1 MITKESNKKII
12 GLYTILLFVIIIF
25 ASTIGVADI
34 TFSDALKII
43 SSKIPLLRQFVN
55 IDQIKDSSVLIVL
68 SIRLPRII
76 LAGTVGI
83 ALASSGVVFQA
94 IFKNPMADPYI
105 LGISSGAAFGAT
117 LVIIFGISFSF
128 LGLSMISVGAFL
140 GAMGTTFLV
149 YNIARLNNRTPVI
162 TLLLSG
168 IAISFFLSAF
178 INLLMTMNNDQVEKI
193 VFWTM
198 GSVSSA
204 SWKSVAISI
213 FPVTIGVS
221 IFVFFSKE
229 LNVILMGEETAQ
241 NLGIDVEIIRKLLL
255 GVASI
260 VSAAVVAVSGIIGFV
275 GLIVP
280 HAMRMIVGPDHK
292 MLFPYTII
300 SGAIFM
306 IVADTISRIALNPTE
321 IPIGVI
327 TSLIGAPYFI
337 FLLVKNK
344 KILS

>member
-1 MITKESNKKII
+1 MITKNSRKII
-12 GLYTILLFVIIIF
+12 MFYTIILFVIIIF

-34 TFSDALKII
+34 KFNDALKII
-43 SSKIPLLRQFVN
+43 SSKIPFLKNFINL
-55 IDQIKDSSVLIVL
+55 DQMKASSILIVL
-68 SIRLPRII
+68 NIRLPRII
-76 LAGTVGI
+76 LAGIVGI
-83 ALASSGVVFQA
+83 ALATSGVVFQA

-117 LVIIFGISFSF
+117 LVIILGISYSF
-128 LGLSMISVGAFL
+128 FGLSMISVGAFI
-140 GAMGTTFLV
+140 GAMVTTFLV

-168 IAISFFLSAF
+168 IAISFFLSAL

-204 SWKSVAISI
+204 SWKSVGISI
-213 FPVTIGVS
+213 FPVIIGVS
-221 IFVFFSKE
+221 IFVYFSKE

-241 NLGIDVEIIRKLLL
+241 NLGIDVETIRKLLL

-292 MLFPYTII
+292 RLFPYTII
-300 SGAIFM
+300 SGAVFM
-306 IVADTISRIALNPTE
+306 IIADTISRTILNPTE

>member
-1 MITKESNKKII
+1 MITKNNTQII
-12 GLYTILLFVIIIF
+12 VIYTLLLLTIIIF

-34 TFSDALKII
+34 RFSDALKII
-43 SSKIPLLRQFVN
+43 SSKIPLINKMINL
-55 IDQIKDSSVLIVL
+55 DQMKASSILIVL
-68 SIRLPRII
+68 NIRLPRII
-76 LAGTVGI
+76 LAGIVGI
-83 ALASSGVVFQA
+83 ALATSGVVFQA

-117 LVIIFGISFSF
+117 LAIIFGISFSF
-128 LGLSMISVGAFL
+128 FGLSMISIGAFL

-168 IAISFFLSAF
+168 IAISFFLSAL

-204 SWKSVAISI
+204 SWKSVGISI
-213 FPVTIGVS
+213 IPVVLGVS
-221 IFVFFSKE
+221 VFVFFSKE

-241 NLGIDVEIIRKLLL
+241 NLGIDVETIRKLLL

-280 HAMRMIVGPDHK
+280 HAMRLIVGPDHK
-292 MLFPYTII
+292 RLFPYTII

-327 TSLIGAPYFI
+327 TSLIGAPYFV

>member
-1 MITKESNKKII
+1 MITKNNGKII
-12 GLYTILLFVIIIF
+12 GLYTVILFVIIIF

-34 TFSDALKII
+34 RFNDALKII
-43 SSKIPLLRQFVN
+43 SSRIPFIKQFVN
-55 IDQIKDSSVLIVL
+55 IEQMKTSSILIVL
-68 SIRLPRII
+68 NIRLPRII
-76 LAGTVGI
+76 LAGIVGI
-83 ALASSGVVFQA
+83 ALATSGVVFQA

-128 LGLSMISVGAFL
+128 LGLSMISIGAFL

-213 FPVTIGVS
+213 IPVVSGVS

-241 NLGIDVEIIRKLLL
+241 NLGIDVETIRKLLL

-292 MLFPYTII
+292 RLFPYTII

-306 IVADTISRIALNPTE
+306 IIADTISRIALNPTE

>member
-1 MITKESNKKII
+1 MITKNNGKII
-12 GLYTILLFVIIIF
+12 GLYTAVLFVIIIF

-34 TFSDALKII
+34 HFNDALKII
-43 SSKIPLLRQFVN
+43 SSKIPFIKEFVN
-55 IDQIKDSSVLIVL
+55 IDQMKASSILIVL
-68 SIRLPRII
+68 NIRLPRII
-76 LAGTVGI
+76 LAGIVGI

-128 LGLSMISVGAFL
+128 LGLSMISIGAFL

-168 IAISFFLSAF
+168 IAISFFLSAV

-213 FPVTIGVS
+213 IPVTVGVS

-241 NLGIDVEIIRKLLL
+241 NLGINVETIRKLLL

-292 MLFPYTII
+292 RLFPYTII

>member
-1 MITKESNKKII
+1 MVTKNNGKII
-12 GLYTILLFVIIIF
+12 GLYTIMLFVIIIF

-34 TFSDALKII
+34 TFADALRII
-43 SSKIPLLRQFVN
+43 SSKIPFINRL
-55 IDQIKDSSVLIVL
+55 ISIEHIKDSSLLIVL
-68 SIRLPRII
+68 NIRLPRII
-76 LAGTVGI
+76 LAGIVGV

-117 LVIIFGISFSF
+117 LVIIFSISFSF
-128 LGLSMISVGAFL
+128 LGLSMISIGAFL

-149 YNIARLNNRTPVI
+149 YNIAKLNNKTPVI

-198 GSVSSA
+198 GSVSAA

-213 FPVTIGVS
+213 IPVTIGVS

-241 NLGIDVEIIRKLLL
+241 NLGIDVETIRKLLL

-280 HAMRMIVGPDHK
+280 HAMRMLVGPDHK
-292 MLFPYTII
+292 RLFPYTII

>member
-1 MITKESNKKII
+1 MVTKNNGKIL
-12 GLYTILLFVIIIF
+12 GLYTIMLLVIIIF

-34 TFSDALKII
+34 TFGDALRII
-43 SSKIPLLRQFVN
+43 SSKIPIINRFIN
-55 IDQIKDSSVLIVL
+55 IDHIKASSLLIVL
-68 SIRLPRII
+68 NIRLPRII
-76 LAGTVGI
+76 LAGIVGI

-128 LGLSMISVGAFL
+128 LGLSMISIGAFL

-149 YNIARLNNRTPVI
+149 YNIARLNNKTPVI

-204 SWKSVAISI
+204 SWRSVAISFI
-213 FPVTIGVS
+213 PVVIGVS

-292 MLFPYTII
+292 RLFPYTII
-300 SGAIFM
+300 SGAVFM
-306 IVADTISRIALNPTE
+306 IIADTISRIALNPTE

-337 FLLVKNK
+337 FLLIKNK

>member
-1 MITKESNKKII
+1 MITKNNRKII
-12 GLYTILLFVIIIF
+12 GLYTVVLFVIIIL

-34 TFSDALKII
+34 TFSDALRII
-43 SSKIPLLRQFVN
+43 SSKIPFIKTFVN
-55 IDQIKDSSVLIVL
+55 IENIKASSLLIVL
-68 SIRLPRII
+68 NIRLPRII
-76 LAGTVGI
+76 LAGIVGV

-128 LGLSMISVGAFL
+128 LGLSMISIGAFL
-140 GAMGTTFLV
+140 GAMITTFLV
-149 YNIARLNNRTPVI
+149 YNIAKLNNRTPVI

-198 GSVSSA
+198 GSGSSA

-213 FPVTIGVS
+213 VPVTLGVS

-292 MLFPYTII
+292 RLFPYTII
-300 SGAIFM
+300 SGAVFM

-344 KILS
+344 

>member
-1 MITKESNKKII
+1 
-12 GLYTILLFVIIIF
+12 
-25 ASTIGVADI
+25 
-34 TFSDALKII
+34 
-43 SSKIPLLRQFVN
+43 
-55 IDQIKDSSVLIVL
+55 
-68 SIRLPRII
+68 
-76 LAGTVGI
+76 
-83 ALASSGVVFQA
+83 
-94 IFKNPMADPYI
+94 
-105 LGISSGAAFGAT
+105 
-117 LVIIFGISFSF
+117 
-128 LGLSMISVGAFL
+128 
-140 GAMGTTFLV
+140 
-149 YNIARLNNRTPVI
+149 
-162 TLLLSG
+162 
-168 IAISFFLSAF
+168 
-178 INLLMTMNNDQVEKI
+178 MNNDQVEKI

-204 SWKSVAISI
+204 SWRSVAISFI
-213 FPVTIGVS
+213 PVVIGVS

-292 MLFPYTII
+292 RLFPYTII
-300 SGAIFM
+300 SGAVFM
-306 IVADTISRIALNPTE
+306 IIADTISRIALNPTE

-337 FLLVKNK
+337 FLLIKNK

>member
-1 MITKESNKKII
+1 MITKNNTQII
-12 GLYTILLFVIIIF
+12 VIYTLLLLTIIIF

-34 TFSDALKII
+34 RFSDALKII
-43 SSKIPLLRQFVN
+43 SSKIPLINKMINL
-55 IDQIKDSSVLIVL
+55 DQMKASSILIVL
-68 SIRLPRII
+68 NIRLPRII
-76 LAGTVGI
+76 LAGIVGI
-83 ALASSGVVFQA
+83 ALATSGVVFQA

-117 LVIIFGISFSF
+117 LAIIFGISFSF
-128 LGLSMISVGAFL
+128 FGLSMISIGAFL

-168 IAISFFLSAF
+168 IAISFFLSAL

-204 SWKSVAISI
+204 SWKSVGISI
-213 FPVTIGVS
+213 IPVVLGVS
-221 IFVFFSKE
+221 VFVFFSKE

-241 NLGIDVEIIRKLLL
+241 NLGIDVESIRKLLL

-280 HAMRMIVGPDHK
+280 HAMRLIVGPDHK
-292 MLFPYTII
+292 RLFPYTII

-327 TSLIGAPYFI
+327 TSLIGAPYFV

>member
-1 MITKESNKKII
+1 MITKNNRKII
-12 GLYTILLFVIIIF
+12 GLYTVVLFVIIIL

-34 TFSDALKII
+34 TFSDALRII
-43 SSKIPLLRQFVN
+43 SSKIPFIKTFVN
-55 IDQIKDSSVLIVL
+55 IENIKASSLLIVL
-68 SIRLPRII
+68 NIRLPRII
-76 LAGTVGI
+76 LAGIVGV

-128 LGLSMISVGAFL
+128 LGLSMISIGAFL
-140 GAMGTTFLV
+140 GAMITTFLV
-149 YNIARLNNRTPVI
+149 YNIAKLNNRTPVI

-198 GSVSSA
+198 GSVSAA

-213 FPVTIGVS
+213 LPVTIGVS

-241 NLGIDVEIIRKLLL
+241 NLGINVETIRKLLL

-292 MLFPYTII
+292 RLFPYTII
-300 SGAIFM
+300 SGAVFM